1 MYKLLTIEEILTE
14 YKKRKDLYPDEPEEE
29 NVQTEEPAEEE
40 PEIQFIP
47 DRNSELT
54 FSAPPKTGGELKF
67 TPRAAKKPEPVKA
80 EVPEEEEEPAGF
92 QRKKMTTK
100 SGPLKWF
107 SVKGK

>member
-1 MYKLLTIEEILTE
+1 MYKLLTIEEILAE
-14 YKKRKDLYPDEPEEE
+14 YKKRKDLYPDEPEP
-29 NVQTEEPAEEE
+29 VPTEEPAEEE

-67 TPRAAKKPEPVKA
+67 MPRVSKREEPK
-80 EVPEEEEEPAGF
+80 EEIPEEADDTAGL

>member
-14 YKKRKDLYPDEPEEE
+14 YKKRKDLYPDEPEP
-29 NVQTEEPAEEE
+29 VPTEESAEEE

-47 DRNSELT
+47 DSNTELT

-67 TPRAAKKPEPVKA
+67 TPRTPKKEEPK
-80 EVPEEEEEPAGF
+80 EEIPEETEESAGL

-107 SVKGK
+107 SMKSK

>member
-29 NVQTEEPAEEE
+29 DVQTEEPAEEE

-47 DRNSELT
+47 DRNSEL
-54 FSAPPKTGGELKF
+54 KF
-67 TPRAAKKPEPVKA
+67 TPRVSKREEPK
-80 EVPEEEEEPAGF
+80 EEIPEEADDTAGL

>member
-14 YKKRKDLYPDEPEEE
+14 YKKRKDLYPDEPEP
-29 NVQTEEPAEEE
+29 VPTEEPAEEE

-67 TPRAAKKPEPVKA
+67 TPRVSKREEPKE
-80 EVPEEEEEPAGF
+80 EVPEEADDTAGL

>member
-29 NVQTEEPAEEE
+29 DVQTEEPAEDE

-67 TPRAAKKPEPVKA
+67 TPRVSKREEPK
-80 EVPEEEEEPAGF
+80 EEIPEEADDTAAL

>member
-14 YKKRKDLYPDEPEEE
+14 YKKRKDLYPDEPEKED
-29 NVQTEEPAEEE
+29 VQTEEPDEE

-67 TPRAAKKPEPVKA
+67 TPRVSKREEPK
-80 EVPEEEEEPAGF
+80 EEIPEEADDTAGL

>member
-14 YKKRKDLYPDEPEEE
+14 YKKRKDLYPDEPEP
-29 NVQTEEPAEEE
+29 VPTEEPAEEE

-47 DRNSELT
+47 DSNTELT

-67 TPRAAKKPEPVKA
+67 TPRVSKREEPK
-80 EVPEEEEEPAGF
+80 EEIPEEADDTAGL

>member
-14 YKKRKDLYPDEPEEE
+14 YKKRKDLYPDEPEP
-29 NVQTEEPAEEE
+29 VPMEEPAEEE

-47 DRNSELT
+47 DSNTELT

-67 TPRAAKKPEPVKA
+67 TPRTPKKEEPK
-80 EVPEEEEEPAGF
+80 EEIPEETEESAGL
-92 QRKKMTTK
+92 QRKKMTTR

-107 SVKGK
+107 SMKSK